1 MFSRGT
7 YATILCVSLM
17 ASAPEL
23 SARDRHFGVPGN
35 FDFYVLSLSWSPSFC
50 EAVGD
55 QRRQP
60 ECGERPYSFVVHGL
74 WPQYERGFPKS
85 CQAPAP
91 RLPRRIVDAML
102 DLMPAPKLIYH
113 EWDEHGTCSGL
124 SAPAYFETIRKVRAE
139 VQIPSEFANVTSTL
153 QITPGQ
159 VRSAFV
165 KANPGLTDTSI
176 AVECDNR
183 LREVRICLS
192 KDLKF
197 RDCPDVARRSC
208 HRDKIVMPPVRG
220 GKVQ

>member
-1 MFSRGT
+1 
-7 YATILCVSLM
+7 
-17 ASAPEL
+17 
-23 SARDRHFGVPGN
+23 
-35 FDFYVLSLSWSPSFC
+35 
-50 EAVGD
+50 
-55 QRRQP
+55 
-60 ECGERPYSFVVHGL
+60 
-74 WPQYERGFPKS
+74 
-85 CQAPAP
+85 
-91 RLPRRIVDAML
+91 ML

-197 RDCPDVARRSC
+197 RDCPDGARRSC